1 MINVPGYGL
10 RGFDLRLLFALE
22 LVCGY
27 ILIQA
32 SAGSFVFSDCFEGKY
47 ISGSVK
53 FLLFYFFLFRDP
65 VQLHGALING
75 LETRVSGIESQLS
88 DLDAR
93 GSEEHDNLANERELH
108 RFILTG
114 ELGILCFRPIF

>member
-1 MINVPGYGL
+1 M
-10 RGFDLRLLFALE
+10 
-22 LVCGY
+22 
-27 ILIQA
+27 
-32 SAGSFVFSDCFEGKY
+32 
-47 ISGSVK
+47 
-53 FLLFYFFLFRDP
+53 
-65 VQLHGALING
+65 QLHGALING

-114 ELGILCFRPIF
+114 ELGILCFRPIYFKIFLFAHCITLLVMCLVIL

>member
-1 MINVPGYGL
+1 M
-10 RGFDLRLLFALE
+10 
-22 LVCGY
+22 
-27 ILIQA
+27 
-32 SAGSFVFSDCFEGKY
+32 FSDCFEGKY

-53 FLLFYFFLFRDP
+53 FLFFYFFLFRDP

-114 ELGILCFRPIF
+114 ELGILCFRPIYFKIFLFAHCITLLVMCLVIL

>member
-1 MINVPGYGL
+1 MIASIICFY
-10 RGFDLRLLFALE
+10 LLPQE
-22 LVCGY
+22 
-27 ILIQA
+27 
-32 SAGSFVFSDCFEGKY
+32 FEY
-47 ISGSVK
+47 E
-53 FLLFYFFLFRDP
+53 FLFRDP

-75 LETRVSGIESQLS
+75 LEMRVSEIEGQLS

-114 ELGILCFRPIF
+114 ESDNPFFLTRFK

>member
-1 MINVPGYGL
+1 MDREGL
-10 RGFDLRLLFALE
+10 ILESIVYLL
-22 LVCGY
+22 V
-27 ILIQA
+27 
-32 SAGSFVFSDCFEGKY
+32 SANTRSFVSIDCFKGEY
-47 ISGSVK
+47 ISNSER
-53 FLLFYFFLFRDP
+53 FLILFFCFRDP

-75 LETRVSGIESQLS
+75 LETRVSEIESQLS

-114 ELGILCFRPIF
+114 ELGILGLG

>member
-1 MINVPGYGL
+1 MSINKHIVAIYCFKG
-10 RGFDLRLLFALE
+10 E
-22 LVCGY
+22 Y
-27 ILIQA
+27 IYSKGTHFI
-32 SAGSFVFSDCFEGKY
+32 
-47 ISGSVK
+47 
-53 FLLFYFFLFRDP
+53 LFYNFRNP

-75 LETRVSGIESQLS
+75 LETRVSEIESQLS

-114 ELGILCFRPIF
+114 EFVLLGFS